1 LNLQKQQR
9 KAEKALAKALKA
21 QRKNPDQ
28 VIPLPIVQPPPLTLE
43 PKPRIDIQKKSKNSS
58 PMSFVLGNGRS
69 RLNIDCEQ
77 LLSIG
82 TVYGCNAQYRE
93 FAPHY
98 LVAVD
103 VKMVNEII
111 AAGYHKQ
118 HEVWTNPNKG
128 ITTKDRIN
136 FFSPHK
142 GWSSGPTA
150 LWFAASQGAGEIYIL
165 GFDYQGLNGK
175 FNNVY
180 ADTFN
185 YKKSTDSATYHG
197 NWLSQTEKVVKEFRH
212 IKFFRVIEPGAFIPD
227 KLGPNLAN
235 LSHISVEDFGKRFPD
250 TIYSDQNAQKS
261 TI

>member
-1 LNLQKQQR
+1 MKQPQQNNTP
-9 KAEKALAKALKA
+9 A
-21 QRKNPDQ
+21 
-28 VIPLPIVQPPPLTLE
+28 
-43 PKPRIDIQKKSKNSS
+43 
-58 PMSFVLGNGRS
+58 FVLGNGTS
-69 RLNIDCEQ
+69 RLNVDPTK
-77 LLSIG
+77 LLSAG

-93 FAPHY
+93 FSPHY
-98 LVAVD
+98 LIAVD

-111 AAGYHKQ
+111 ASGYNGQ

-128 ITTKDRIN
+128 ITSKHRLN

-150 LWFAASQGAGEIYIL
+150 LWFAAQNGHKEIYIF

-185 YKKSTDSATYHG
+185 YKKSDDSATFFG
-197 NWLSQTEKVVKEFRH
+197 NWLSQTEKVIKEFKNT
-212 IKFFRVIEPGAFIPD
+212 KFYRVVEPGAFIPD
-227 KLGPNLAN
+227 KLGPALTNLH
-235 LSHISVEDFGKRFPD
+235 HITFDDFEKRFSG
-250 TIYSDQNAQKS
+250 TIYSYQNDQKT